1 MAHSNTTTSQIRI
14 ITSTE
19 PSQTD
24 TLPPSDRNEWYQTD
38 QEIVLSVFIRNTR
51 PEDLVIITNQQ
62 SVSITHK
69 PSSSSSDHPHPSP
82 QLLIDPL
89 SHDIDPTRSTWKCF
103 PSKIELKLFKKVQ
116 GINWKSLQRPKPLD
130 GSNPGCIDLTLCG
143 QSSDL
148 TPQLVIAAPT
158 TDSSQKAPIYPSSSK
173 KKTDW
178 DRLANSLEKEDQQEI
193 QNSGLDPNSG
203 GDRALNELFQKLYAD
218 ATDDQ
223 RRAMM
228 KSYTE
233 SNGTALSTDW
243 EDVKKKKVETKPPQS
258 VGCCVSLLHCVKRLT
273 DFFLGLA
280 RVSASDGG

>member
-1 MAHSNTTTSQIRI
+1 MAHSNTTTSQI
-14 ITSTE
+14 
-19 PSQTD
+19 
-24 TLPPSDRNEWYQTD
+24 RNEWYQTD

-130 GSNPGCIDLTLCG
+130 GSNP
-143 QSSDL
+143 DL

-258 VGCCVSLLHCVKRLT
+258 MVAKPWEK
-273 DFFLGLA
+273 
-280 RVSASDGG
+280 